1 MLTNKYQLIFPE
13 SLNNSCPLKHKQNEE
28 KQPTNWEETFA
39 NEVTHERLISKI
51 YKLIQLN
58 IKKRTNNP
66 IRKPPKWAEDLNRH
80 FYKEDSQMANRDM
93 KRFSMLLI
101 EKMYIKT
108 TVKYHPSLK
117 SLQIT
122 NAIDVWRKG
131 KPPSLLVGMQV
142 GAATMENRMAVP

>member
-1 MLTNKYQLIFPE
+1 MVTMLTNTYQLIFPE
-13 SLNNSCPLKHKQNEE
+13 SLNNSCPLNHKPCKLGGNIC
-28 KQPTNWEETFA
+28 KWSDPRAIN
-39 NEVTHERLISKI
+39 SKI
-51 YKLIQLN
+51 YKFIQLN

-80 FYKEDSQMANRDM
+80 FSKEDSQMANRDM
-93 KRFSMLLI
+93 KRSSMLLI

-122 NAIDVWRKG
+122 NAVEVWRKG
-131 KPPSLLVGMQV
+131 KPPTLLVGMQV
-142 GAATMENRMAVP
+142 GAATMENRMTVP